1 MTRKMYWGIA
11 ILILLLGTAAV
22 YIIMHEIADNR
33 DLTKLLEEAD
43 NLESGLSNNRY
54 LTSQLRKNP
63 QM

>member
-11 ILILLLGTAAV
+11 TLILLLGTAAV